1 MKIAMY
7 EVNENTCNAVIDHLM
22 SREEDISNEI
32 SNIIMS
38 GKDSTEA
45 ELNYQYYC
53 DIMDSVLEFRR
64 NHSCAIKGDA
74 NYSTNIFAR

>member
-1 MKIAMY
+1 MKIDIY

-45 ELNYQYYC
+45 ELQYQAYC
-53 DIMDSVLEFRR
+53 HIMDRVLEFRR
-64 NHSCAIKGDA
+64 NHSCAIKGLIT
-74 NYSTNIFAR
+74 Y